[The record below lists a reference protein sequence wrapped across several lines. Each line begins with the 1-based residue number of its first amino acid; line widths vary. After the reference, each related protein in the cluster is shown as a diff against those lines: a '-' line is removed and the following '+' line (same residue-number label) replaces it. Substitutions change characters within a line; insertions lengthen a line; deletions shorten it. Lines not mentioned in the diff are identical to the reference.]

1 MPSDQKRPRV
11 PTLVIAVLPI
21 LLLGAMFLTFKVYDP
36 TVFFKASFPPIEEL
50 TIQRLIL
57 TPEGIPVQV
66 VNGGPEPVTI
76 AQVLVDDAFWS
87 HEVEPSREVP
97 RLGHAS
103 VFIPYPW
110 VEGEAHTVVLLTS
123 SGLPFEKEIEVAVE
137 SPRPSARYFWIFAML
152 GIYVGVIPVSI
163 GLIWFPALKRTP
175 DALLDFFLFLTVGL
189 LVFLG
194 IDAVEEGFEIAEN
207 IPGVF
212 QGVGLMAMG
221 GIGSILMLAALEK
234 KLLSRKDAAKSGDSA
249 GASRTSQLTLAYLV
263 AGGIGLH
270 NLSEGLAIG
279 AAYSVGNISLGLMLV
294 LGFALHNT
302 TEGLAIVA
310 PIARTTVGIR
320 HLVQLGLIGGVPT
333 IFGTWLGG
341 FIYSDLVALLF
352 LAVGAGAIFQVAF
365 QITMQV
371 AGRRGGVAV
380 LLNATNVAGLL
391 AGFLIMYGTGLA
403 VAV

>member
-1 MPSDQKRPRV
+1 MK
-11 PTLVIAVLPI
+11 
-21 LLLGAMFLTFKVYDP
+21 
-36 TVFFKASFPPIEEL
+36 
-50 TIQRLIL
+50 
-57 TPEGIPVQV
+57 
-66 VNGGPEPVTI
+66 
-76 AQVLVDDAFWS
+76 
-87 HEVEPSREVP
+87 HSRF
-97 RLGHAS
+97 R
-103 VFIPYPW
+103 
-110 VEGEAHTVVLLTS
+110 
-123 SGLPFEKEIEVAVE
+123 
-137 SPRPSARYFWIFAML
+137 
-152 GIYVGVIPVSI
+152 
-163 GLIWFPALKRTP
+163 
-175 DALLDFFLFLTVGL
+175 
-189 LVFLG
+189 
-194 IDAVEEGFEIAEN
+194 
-207 IPGVF
+207 
-212 QGVGLMAMG
+212 QMAT
-221 GIGSILMLAALEK
+221 LEK
-234 KLLSRKDAAKSGDSA
+234 KLLYRKAGAKSGDSA
-249 GASRTSQLTLAYLV
+249 GSSRRSQLTLAYLV

-294 LGFALHNT
+294 IGFALHNT